1 MAKQDRSRAPRA
13 TFQHGGRTLTVEMI
27 EPRLK
32 TNGEP
37 IGKHPPPIY
46 RRINSNAKAG
56 RHIVIGYITHAT
68 FTVTG
73 WRHPIEFRTIA
84 TIFGSPITISR
95 ITIGT
100 DEPLGAVDYETQGQ
114 ITPDGLPMVKL
125 LNAALK
131 ASAFTAYARPH
142 RTTAAI
148 RGIPFRVNMDNAP
161 PFMMLRDASEPLE
174 FIRIGGNLTAIAN
187 DAKVLAGSPQIAATH
202 RADDAPIKSPA
213 ALKRIADLYR
223 QAETFG
229 KVGRGHQTIAK
240 WIEHQTNSKRPAA
253 TVQQMIGWARK
264 AKLLDERK
272 PKPKPKRGK
281 SK

>member
-13 TFQHGGRTLTVEMI
+13 TFQHGGLTLTVEMI
-27 EPRLK
+27 VPPLAA
-32 TNGEP
+32 NGEP
-37 IGKHPPPIY
+37 IGKPPTTY

-56 RHIVIGYITHAT
+56 RHTVTGYFTHAT

-100 DEPLGAVDYETQGQ
+100 DESLGAMDYRTQGQ
-114 ITPDGLPMVKL
+114 ITLDGLPMGKL
-125 LNAALK
+125 INAALK

-142 RTTAAI
+142 RTTAAVNG
-148 RGIPFRVNMDNAP
+148 RQMRVGMNGAP
-161 PFMMLRDASEPLE
+161 PFMVLHDASEPLE
-174 FIRIGGNLTAIAN
+174 FIRIGGNPTAIAN
-187 DAKVLAGSPQIAATH
+187 DSKVLAGSPQIAATH

-223 QAETFG
+223 QAEMLG

-272 PKPKPKRGK
+272 PKPKRGK

>member
-27 EPRLK
+27 EPRLAA
-32 TNGEP
+32 NGKP
-37 IGKHPPPIY
+37 NGKPPTTY
-46 RRINSNAKAG
+46 RRINSNAKAD
-56 RHIVIGYITHAT
+56 RHIVTGYFTYAT

-100 DEPLGAVDYETQGQ
+100 DEPLGVMEYQERGQ
-114 ITPDGLPMVKL
+114 ITLDGLPMGKL
-125 LNAALK
+125 LNAALQ

-148 RGIPFRVNMDNAP
+148 DGRQMRVNMDNAP
-161 PFMMLRDASEPLE
+161 PFMVLHDASEPLE
-174 FIRIGGNLTAIAN
+174 FIRIGGNPTAIAN
-187 DAKVLAGSPQIAATH
+187 DSKVLAGSPQIAATH

-272 PKPKPKRGK
+272 PKPKSKRGK

>member
-1 MAKQDRSRAPRA
+1 MAKQDRSSAPRA
-13 TFQHGGRTLTVEMI
+13 TFHHGGRVLTVEMI
-27 EPRLK
+27 VPRLK
-32 TNGEP
+32 ANGEP

-46 RRINSNAKAG
+46 RRINSNAKAD
-56 RHIVIGYITHAT
+56 RHIVTGYITHAT

-73 WRHPIEFRTIA
+73 WRHPIEFRTIV
-84 TIFGSPITISR
+84 TIFGYPITIGR

-100 DEPLGAVDYETQGQ
+100 DEPLGIEAYETQGQ
-114 ITPDGLPMVKL
+114 ITLDGLPMVKL
-125 LNAALK
+125 LNAALQ

-148 RGIPFRVNMDNAP
+148 GGRQMRVNMDNAP
-161 PFMMLRDASEPLE
+161 PFMVLRDASEPLE
-174 FIRIGGNLTAIAN
+174 YIRIGGNLTAIAK

-213 ALKRIADLYR
+213 ALKRIAYLFR
-223 QAETFG
+223 QAEMLG
-229 KVGRGHQTIAK
+229 KSGRGHQTIAK
-240 WIEHQTNSKRPAA
+240 WIEHQTNGKRPAA
-253 TVQQMIGWARK
+253 TVQQMIGWARD
-264 AKLLDERK
+264 AKLLDRRK